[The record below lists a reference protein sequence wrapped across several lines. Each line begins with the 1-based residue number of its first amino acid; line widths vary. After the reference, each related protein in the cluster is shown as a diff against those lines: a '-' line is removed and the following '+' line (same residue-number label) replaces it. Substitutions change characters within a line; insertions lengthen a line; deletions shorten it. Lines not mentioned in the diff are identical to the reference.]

1 MCSENIQT
9 AGDRILGV
17 QLSPTWRKIALSA
30 HVTSSVG
37 WFGAVVAF
45 LALALIGLRGNKGD
59 GLIRSAYVAMDA
71 IGWFVIVPF
80 SLASLATGLIQS
92 LGSHWGVFRHY
103 WVLAKLLI
111 TVGASLLLML
121 HMQVI
126 STAAEAASS
135 GSLSVDHLRDPRM
148 QLVADAGAASVVLL
162 TAIVLSVFKP
172 QGRTSFGGV
181 QADGPQELAGRTPM
195 VYAFWVTVIALILA
209 IVIRHLSG
217 GIPGHH

>member
-1 MCSENIQT
+1 MK
-9 AGDRILGV
+9 
-17 QLSPTWRKIALSA
+17 LSPTWRKIALSA

-45 LALALIGLRGNKGD
+45 LALALIGLRGEGED
-59 GLIRSAYVAMDA
+59 GLIRSAYVAMEA

-92 LGSHWGVFRHY
+92 LGTQWGVFRHY
-103 WVLAKLLI
+103 WVVAKLLI

-121 HMQVI
+121 HMQVV
-126 STAAEAASS
+126 STVAEAASS
-135 GSLSVDHLRDPRM
+135 GALNVGHLRDPRM

-162 TAIVLSVFKP
+162 IAIVLSIFKP
-172 QGRTSFGGV
+172 QGRTSLVGV
-181 QADGPQELAGRTPM
+181 QSNGSQELEGRPPM
-195 VYAFWVTVIALILA
+195 VYAFWLTVIALVLA
-209 IVIRHLSG
+209 IVIRHLSS

>member
-1 MCSENIQT
+1 MK
-9 AGDRILGV
+9 
-17 QLSPTWRKIALSA
+17 LSRTWRKIALSA

-45 LALALIGLRGNKGD
+45 LALALIGLRGDRSD
-59 GLIRSAYVAMDA
+59 GVIRSAYIAMDA
-71 IGWFVIVPF
+71 VGWFVIVPF

-92 LGSHWGVFRHY
+92 LGTEWGVFRHY
-103 WVLAKLLI
+103 WVVSKLLI

-121 HMQVI
+121 HMQVV
-126 STAAEAASS
+126 STVAEAASS

-162 TAIVLSVFKP
+162 IAIVLSIFKP
-172 QGRTSFGGV
+172 QGRTSLVGV
-181 QADGPQELAGRTPM
+181 QADGSQELAGRTPM
-195 VYAFWVTVIALILA
+195 VYAFWVAVIALFLA

-217 GIPGHH
+217 GMPGHH

>member
-9 AGDRILGV
+9 DGDRIGGV

-37 WFGAVVAF
+37 WLGAVVAF
-45 LALALIGLRGNKGD
+45 LALALIGLRGDGED
-59 GLIRSAYVAMDA
+59 GLIRSAYVAMEA

-92 LGSHWGVFRHY
+92 LGTQWGVVRHY
-103 WVLAKLLI
+103 WVVAKLLI
-111 TVGASLLLML
+111 TVGASLLLVL
-121 HMQVI
+121 HMQVV
-126 STAAEAASS
+126 STVAEAASS
-135 GSLSVDHLRDPRM
+135 GALNVDHLRDPRM

-162 TAIVLSVFKP
+162 VAVLLSVFKP
-172 QGRTSFGGV
+172 LGRTSFAGV

-195 VYAFWVTVIALILA
+195 IYAFWVTVMALVLA